1 MENAKKFFKEIAK
14 TEEAKALFAAIEAPE
29 GEEARIAAYVD
40 IAKKLG
46 VEFSADDVSA
56 YFASSDNTASGELDD
71 EELEQL
77 VGGGDNAACADT
89 FKQQENCWNNDGCD
103 KVYNEY
109 NDYFCKRF
117 SVRPEKESVSQ
128 TALDKLR
135 RECGHQAVLDRG
147 FV

>member
-14 TEEAKALFAAIEAPE
+14 TEEAKALFAATKAPE
-29 GEEARIAAYVD
+29 TEEERIAAYVD
-40 IAKKLG
+40 VAKKLG
-46 VEFSADDVSA
+46 VELSADDVSA
-56 YFASSDNTASGELDD
+56 YFASSDNIESGELDD

-103 KVYNEY
+103 KIYNEY
-109 NDYFCKRF
+109 NNYLCKRF
-117 SVRPEKESVSQ
+117 SVRPDKTSVSQ

-135 RECGHQAVLDRG
+135 RECGHSAVLDRG